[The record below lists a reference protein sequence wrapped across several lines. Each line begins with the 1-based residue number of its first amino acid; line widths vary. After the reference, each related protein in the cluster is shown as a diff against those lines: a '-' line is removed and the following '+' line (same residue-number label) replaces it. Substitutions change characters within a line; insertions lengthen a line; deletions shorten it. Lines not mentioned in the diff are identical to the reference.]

1 MLAQYS
7 HTGIMQLRARQTG
20 VVMVI
25 TLIVL
30 VAMTLAAIALV
41 RSVDTTN
48 VIAGNLAFK
57 QATINSA
64 DRGTEAAV
72 AWLES
77 AGNLL
82 YLDNPPN
89 GYSASQ
95 QQPAA
100 NDSWDNYWNTR
111 IVPNNLAVCVPTNC
125 NPDAAGNVVSYTIH
139 RLCNGPN
146 APSSLPDPIC
156 SSTPSSYAVAGGSSR
171 GSSTKGLNT
180 IIQNYYRITIRT
192 AGPRN
197 TVSYAQAV
205 VAL

>member
-1 MLAQYS
+1 MLTRHNYTCAMPIR
-7 HTGIMQLRARQTG
+7 TRQTG
-20 VVMVI
+20 VVLVI

-57 QATINSA
+57 QATVNSA

-72 AWLES
+72 AWLEG

-82 YLDNPPN
+82 YADNPPN
-89 GYSASQ
+89 GYTASEQ
-95 QQPAA
+95 HPGA
-100 NDSWDNYWNTR
+100 NVSWDSYWNTQ
-111 IVPNNLAVCVPTNC
+111 IVPAGLVVCVPTNC
-125 NPDAAGNVVSYTIH
+125 TPDAAGNVVSYTIH
-139 RLCNGPN
+139 RLCNATGSP
-146 APSSLPDPIC
+146 AQIGTVCSYSPPSYVLN
-156 SSTPSSYAVAGGSSR
+156 SSQGS
-171 GSSTKGLNT
+171 GTVVLNS
-180 IIQNYYRITIRT
+180 INQIYYRITIRI

-197 TVSYAQAV
+197 TVSYTQAV

>member
-1 MLAQYS
+1 MLVQ
-7 HTGIMQLRARQTG
+7 HTHSCAMQPRARQTG
-20 VVMVI
+20 VVLVI

-57 QATINSA
+57 EATVNSA
-64 DRGTEAAV
+64 DRGTSAAV

-82 YLDNPPN
+82 LNDNPPN
-89 GYSASQ
+89 GYKATEQ
-95 QQPAA
+95 HPAPGGW
-100 NDSWDNYWNTR
+100 DSYWNTV
-111 IVPNNLAVCVPTNC
+111 IVPNSLFVCVPTNC
-125 NPDAAGNVVSYTIH
+125 AVDAAGNSVSYTIN
-139 RLCNGPN
+139 RLCSAQGTPG
-146 APSSLPDPIC
+146 SLG
-156 SSTPSSYAVAGGSSR
+156 AGGVVSCSLSPAFFVLNSSQ
-171 GSSTKGLNT
+171 GGGTIVLNSVNQ
-180 IIQNYYRITIRT
+180 IYYRVTIRV

-197 TVSYAQAV
+197 TVSYAQTV

>member
-1 MLAQYS
+1 MLAH
-7 HTGIMQLRARQTG
+7 HTYPGTMQPRARQTG

-57 QATINSA
+57 QATVNSA

-72 AWLES
+72 AWLET

-82 YLDNPPN
+82 YADNAPN
-89 GYSASQ
+89 GYTASEQ
-95 QQPAA
+95 HPAA
-100 NDSWDNYWNTR
+100 GVSWDSYWNNS
-111 IVPNNLAVCVPTNC
+111 IVPAGLRVYAPTNG

-139 RLCNGPN
+139 RLCDSQGS
-146 APSSLPDPIC
+146 PSQIGVVC
-156 SSTPSSYAVAGGSSR
+156 SYSPSSYILNSSQGS
-171 GSSTKGLNT
+171 GTVVLNSVNQ
-180 IIQNYYRITIRT
+180 IYYRITIRT
-192 AGPRN
+192 VGPRN
-197 TVSYAQAV
+197 TVSYAQTV